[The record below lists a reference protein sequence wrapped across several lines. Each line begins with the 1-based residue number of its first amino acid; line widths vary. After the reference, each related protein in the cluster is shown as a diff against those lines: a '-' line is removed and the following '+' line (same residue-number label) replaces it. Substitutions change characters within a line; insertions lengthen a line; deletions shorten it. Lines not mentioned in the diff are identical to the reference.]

1 MRAFPLKIVTP
12 DGIAFEGQ
20 AECIT
25 VRTTSG
31 DLGIL
36 AGHINL
42 VAPLGQGRCT
52 VVIGDNRLYGNC
64 GGGVIIVKKGSV
76 TLVTS
81 SFQQQQ
87 KGAVSLRK

>member
-1 MRAFPLKIVTP
+1 MRAIPLKIITP
-12 DGIAFEGQ
+12 EGIAFEGQ
-20 AECIT
+20 AECLT

-36 AGHINL
+36 AGHTNL
-42 VAPLGQGRCT
+42 VAPLEKGRCT

-64 GGGVIIVKKGSV
+64 DGGMIIVMKGSV
-76 TLVTS
+76 TLVTA

-87 KGAVSLRK
+87 KSLR